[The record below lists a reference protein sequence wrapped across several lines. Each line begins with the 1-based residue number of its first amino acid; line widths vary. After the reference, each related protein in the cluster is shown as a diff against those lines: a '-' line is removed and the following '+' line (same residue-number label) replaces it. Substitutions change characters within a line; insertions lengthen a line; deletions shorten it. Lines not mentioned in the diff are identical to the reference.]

1 MEKKWLTFDQLW
13 KLILQKMCT
22 SIILTIFFLTKD
34 KRKNISIVDWHFHY
48 LLYAYERRIS
58 LKERQFTNY

>member
-1 MEKKWLTFDQLW
+1 MVDFRSTLETDFTKNVYEYHLNN
-13 KLILQKMCT
+13 
-22 SIILTIFFLTKD
+22 FFLTKD